1 MDDHT
6 YDPSP
11 LRAALEGFM
20 EEITPS
26 ELLDPARIAAH
37 GRERRRRR
45 QFGMAVASTLAVI
58 GTAGTA
64 YALSAAKHGQESAP
78 AAVRTTATAP
88 AAAKQSAAA
97 LPGTPLS
104 SGTTEGVAWKTSVTL
119 ADFQGGPDQQACVH
133 VWTSDG
139 STNPAACTV
148 TIYPG
153 YDHGKASPQV
163 ATCQPAAISAK
174 LGVAG
179 LATFFTT
186 RVHVTYSGGSF
197 SLATLSLPHRA
208 DQNNEVTAVVLP
220 LAGDTE
226 SGMATPSGPTGTG
239 MTTPILVYA
248 TPAA

>member
-6 YDPSP
+6 YDHSP

-26 ELLDPARIAAH
+26 EVLDPTRIAAR

-45 QFGMAVASTLAVI
+45 QFGMAVASTLAVV

-64 YALSAAKHGQESAP
+64 YALSAGKHGPEIRP
-78 AAVRTTATAP
+78 AAVRTTGTGP
-88 AAAKQSAAA
+88 AVAEHSAAA
-97 LPGTPLS
+97 LPGAPLS
-104 SGTTEGVAWKTSVTL
+104 SGTTDGVAWKTSVTL
-119 ADFQGGPDQQACVH
+119 ADFHGGPDLQACVH

-148 TIYPG
+148 TVYPA
-153 YDHGKASPQV
+153 YDPGKALPQI
-163 ATCQPAAISAK
+163 ADSQPAAISAK

-186 RVHVTYSGGSF
+186 EVHVTYTGGSF
-197 SLATLSLPHRA
+197 SLNTLSLPHRPG
-208 DQNNEVTAVVLP
+208 QNNEVTAVVLP
-220 LAGDTE
+220 LAGEKE
-226 SGMATPSGPTGTG
+226 SGMATPSGPSGTG
-239 MTTPILVYA
+239 MASPILIYA
-248 TPAA
+248 TPAT